1 MTDKSTLLLEYSP
14 WWILLCL
21 GAGLL
26 YAFILYQKKNTWSDS
41 TNKVLFALR
50 FLLVSLAALLLL
62 SPFLRMVLNQIEQPT
77 FVIALDNSTSVPNGM
92 DSVRLQQV
100 EEQLEEFAARL
111 SEKDIT
117 VERRNLSNEEIQ
129 SFGTVEYDQK
139 VTDISGLLRAWQT
152 EFEGRAFAGAL
163 LVSDGIYNQGMAPQY
178 LNFASKINT
187 LGIGD
192 TIPVNDIVLNNVQYN
207 KIAYQ
212 GNLFPLRVELIS
224 QGISDG
230 SVRVSV
236 KKETKEVASKSIK
249 LAEKDQLLIADFQ
262 IPADQQ
268 GLQHYVV
275 EVDKH
280 PNESITL
287 NNRQD
292 IYVDIVEGKEKILIA
307 AGSPHPDIKAIKS
320 ALSKNENYEVSTYVP
335 MVDAQMPTDVYDL
348 VILHSPFE
356 RQRRLAPLLER
367 VANEEFSAWYILG
380 NTTLW
385 DEFNNQDILVTI
397 QRSRNESDQVRPA
410 FSDGFS
416 LFTFE
421 NEWKGTVNSYY
432 TPVSVPYGEY
442 SVTGGASVALFQKV
456 GAITTTRPMWVISQ
470 NQDPKQAVTIGEGL
484 WQWRMQEFSRTES
497 YEAFDNLVLKT
508 VQYLSSK
515 EDKRKFRVYTSK
527 TEYFD
532 NEQVVFH
539 TETYNDVFEP
549 IYGQEVELK
558 LTKSTGN
565 IATYSYTTAPGNTR
579 FRLNNLE
586 DGIYRF
592 EASAM
597 VSGSMET
604 ANGQFSVRKLDL
616 ENLKQTADFN
626 TLRELASS
634 TGGRFYSSDQ
644 LELMKQNLLSIEPKG
659 KIYSSEDYLPIIH
672 LWWIFFVLLVLL
684 SAEWFIRKYSGSY

>member
-1 MTDKSTLLLEYSP
+1 MTDKSTLLFEYSP

-26 YAFILYQKKNTWSDS
+26 YAFILYQKKSTWSAS

-62 SPFLRMVLNQIEQPT
+62 SPFLRMVLNQVEQPT
-77 FVIALDNSTSVPNGM
+77 FVIALDNSSSVPNGT

-111 SEKDIT
+111 SEKDIR
-117 VERRNLSNEEIQ
+117 VERRNLSNEEIE
-129 SFGTVEYDQK
+129 SFTTIDYDQK
-139 VTDISGLLRAWQT
+139 VTDFSGLLRAWQT

-192 TIPVNDIVLNNVQYN
+192 TIPVNDIILNNLQYN

-212 GNLFPLRVELIS
+212 GNLFPIRVELIS
-224 QGISDG
+224 QGISAG
-230 SVRVSV
+230 TLRVSV
-236 KKETKEVASKSIK
+236 KKEGEEVASNSIK

-280 PNESITL
+280 PNEDITL

-307 AGSPHPDIKAIKS
+307 AASPHPDIKAIKS
-320 ALSKNENYEVSTYVP
+320 ALSKNENYEVTTYVP
-335 MVDAQMPTDVYDL
+335 MVDVQMPADVYDL

-367 VANEEFSAWYILG
+367 VANEEFSTWYILG
-380 NTTLW
+380 NNTLW
-385 DEFNNQDILVTI
+385 DEFNNKAILLTI

-410 FSDGFS
+410 FNDGFT
-416 LFTFE
+416 LFNFE

-456 GAITTTRPMWVISQ
+456 GAITTNRPMWVISR
-470 NQDPKQAVTIGEGL
+470 NQDPKRAVTIGEGL
-484 WQWRMQEFSRTES
+484 WQWRMQEYSRTES

-558 LTKSTGN
+558 LTRSTGS
-565 IATYSYTTAPGNTR
+565 ITTYNYTTAPGNTR

-597 VSGSMET
+597 VNGGRET

-626 TLRELASS
+626 TLRELASA
-634 TGGRFYSSDQ
+634 TGGHFYSADQ

-659 KIYSSEDYLPIIH
+659 KLYSSEDYLPLIH